1 MLDNIPTPSINK
13 MIWWHQK
20 FMGKVYL
27 KEDGNLN
34 PLLIM
39 ETGAPARYGLHS
51 LEEIVRTSVPTA
63 LMGWQGVGA
72 TGRGIK
78 SKI

>member
-39 ETGAPARYGLHS
+39 ETG
-51 LEEIVRTSVPTA
+51 EEGGGRAGSSVFDVT
-63 LMGWQGVGA
+63 
-72 TGRGIK
+72 I
-78 SKI
+78 